1 MKNLTDSELLAL
13 AHKNLA
19 IADKH
24 LYSTIIL
31 LVLAIAQA
39 IFLFI
44 NLITITPYLIITI
57 LSYILYF
64 YHRKKQEKYMKIVD
78 EVLEELT
85 SREV

>member
-24 LYSTIIL
+24 RYSTIIL

>member
-1 MKNLTDSELLAL
+1 
-13 AHKNLA
+13 
-19 IADKH
+19 
-24 LYSTIIL
+24 